1 MIKRLISVPFV
12 FLFFNAPFVSA
23 QELTMKT
30 LVVSQTPFIVEEK
43 FFENGEQAA
52 SLKIKLSSDAGGQK
66 IPVRDIIE
74 SNGTIPDGVFKE
86 YDADGQLQFA
96 KAYLNGLKDGP
107 SIEYYNDGI
116 IKREVNYVAEKKQ
129 GEMREYY
136 PDGSL
141 EAVRQY
147 VDNEHEGVVFKYS
160 PDGLLESELTYE
172 RGATAWWKTKTYEY
186 HSNGT
191 IKTEYLYDEQA
202 REGYRKNFHENGA
215 LWKSFDLKGSQLW
228 NYQEYDDQGG
238 LISRQEG
245 PFNGKI
251 PTYYVSGQ
259 VMQDDI
265 YVDGVITGF
274 KMYDLEGNVIL
285 E

>member
-1 MIKRLISVPFV
+1 MIRKISLVIFFLV
-12 FLFFNAPFVSA
+12 FCGLPSAFA

-30 LVVSQTPFIVEEK
+30 LVVSQSPFIVEEK
-43 FFENGEQAA
+43 FFEDGEQVA

-86 YDADGQLQFA
+86 YDANGQLQFS
-96 KAYLNGLKDGP
+96 KSYLNGLKDGP
-107 SIEYYNDGI
+107 SIEYYSDGI

-129 GEMREYY
+129 GEMKEYY
-136 PDGSL
+136 PEGGL
-141 EAVRQY
+141 QTVRQY
-147 VDNEHEGVVFKYS
+147 VDNEQEGVVFKYS
-160 PDGLLESELTYE
+160 LDGRLESELTYE
-172 RGATAWWKTKTYEY
+172 RGAANWWKTKTYEY
-186 HSNGT
+186 HDNGNV
-191 IKTEYLYDEQA
+191 KMEYLFDEQA
-202 REGYRKNFHENGA
+202 AEGYRKHFHENGT
-215 LWKSFDLKGSQLW
+215 LWKHFEIKGSQLR
-228 NYQEYDDQGG
+228 NFKEYDDQGG
-238 LISRQEG
+238 LVSSQDG